1 MPKCRIERFYYR
13 NGQIRM
19 ENREVGG
26 QLHGLCRT
34 WHYNGQ
40 LAEEQRYH
48 HGKSHGLSQ
57 QWDEYGHLL
66 GSFTM
71 NHGTGRQRYWHNNGR
86 LKSEI
91 NSLNGK
97 FFGRLRIWLRDG
109 TLVQETYYIS
119 NVDVTRA
126 AYLKA
131 ARKYP
136 DWPQH
141 EGEPAGKVARDDQAL
156 KRKEHELFMESLLGK
171 TVPKPGNG
179 WARPK
184 IPIFA
189 HSQDFARQSRR
200 FVLWKRYTHPVRSPS
215 LPLLFTWAN
224 VENNL
229 PTGCWSNRRRRRQNG
244 RRCERFVRIYA
255 PNEAA
260 HCCRTRRIWVKATC
274 LSIWNEKRILNRG
287 GCRLLKYIAKKEIS
301 LYTFPRENE
310 TKCRNNRLGI
320 RVYCECLFSACG

>member
-1 MPKCRIERFYYR
+1 
-13 NGQIRM
+13 M

-57 QWDEYGHLL
+57 QWDEHGHLL

-86 LKSEI
+86 LRLEI

-97 FFGRLRIWLRDG
+97 FFGRMRIWLRDG

-131 ARKYP
+131 ARKHP

-141 EGEPAGKVARDDQAL
+141 ERQPAGRVAREGPAL
-156 KRKEHELFMESLLGK
+156 KHKEYELFIESLLK
-171 TVPKPGNG
+171 KSH
-179 WARPK
+179 AE
-184 IPIFA
+184 
-189 HSQDFARQSRR
+189 ARQWLSAAKNPDLRSLAR
-200 FVLWKRYTHPVRSPS
+200 FRTAKAALQ
-215 LPLLFTWAN
+215 F
-224 VENNL
+224 VETL
-229 PTGCWSNRRRRRQNG
+229 YAAGAETVIAAVIYAG
-244 RRCERFVRIYA
+244 RRGKQFADRLLVKLPKA
-255 PNEAA
+255 PAK
-260 HCCRTRRIWVKATC
+260 RKALRKIC
-274 LSIWNEKRILNRG
+274 QDLCAKRG
-287 GCRLLKYIAKKEIS
+287 GALLPDEKDMGES
-301 LYTFPRENE
+301 H
-310 TKCRNNRLGI
+310 
-320 RVYCECLFSACG
+320 LFINLE